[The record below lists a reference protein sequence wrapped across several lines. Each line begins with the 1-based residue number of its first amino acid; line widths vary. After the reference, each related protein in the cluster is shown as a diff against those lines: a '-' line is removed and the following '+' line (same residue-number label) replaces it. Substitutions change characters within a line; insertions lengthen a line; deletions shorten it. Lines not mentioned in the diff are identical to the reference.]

1 MKRAISFAAIITTL
15 SLTGCAD
22 LQKQASGY
30 MPGSQPAQPAVA
42 SYEGGQ
48 QVQFIP
54 GNAKN
59 TNTNTNTSYQANNT
73 NASGQQESSFMG
85 DMVKSATDTM
95 KSEASS
101 TVRSTV
107 RGLFSR

>member
-1 MKRAISFAAIITTL
+1 MKRAVSFAVVATILT
-15 SLTGCAD
+15 LTGCAD
-22 LQKQASGY
+22 LQKQAGAY
-30 MPGSQPAQPAVA
+30 MPGSQPAQPTTA

-54 GNAKN
+54 GNAKA
-59 TNTNTNTSYQANNT
+59 TNTSYQANNT
-73 NASGQQESSFMG
+73 STANGQQDSSFIG
-85 DMVKSATDTM
+85 DMMKTATDSV
-95 KSEASS
+95 KSEAGS

>member
-1 MKRAISFAAIITTL
+1 MDMKRAISFAAVATIL

-22 LQKQASGY
+22 LQKQASSY
-30 MPGSQPAQPAVA
+30 MPGSQPAQPTTA

-54 GNAKN
+54 GNAKS
-59 TNTNTNTSYQANNT
+59 TTTSYQANST
-73 NASGQQESSFMG
+73 NASGQQETSFMG
-85 DMVKSATDTM
+85 DMMKSATDSV
-95 KSEASS
+95 KSEATS

>member
-1 MKRAISFAAIITTL
+1 MKRAISFAATLTIL

-22 LQKQASGY
+22 LQQQASGY
-30 MPGSQPAQPAVA
+30 MPGSQPAQPTVA

-54 GNAKN
+54 GNAK
-59 TNTNTNTSYQANNT
+59 TTNTSYQAANT

>member
-1 MKRAISFAAIITTL
+1 MKRSLSLAAIVVVASL
-15 SLTGCAD
+15 SGCAD
-22 LQKQASGY
+22 LQKQASAY
-30 MPGSQPAQPAVA
+30 MPGSQPSQPQVA

-54 GNAKN
+54 GNAKAS
-59 TNTNTNTSYQANNT
+59 TSYQATTNT
-73 NASGQQESSFMG
+73 GTGNGQQESSFMG
-85 DMVKSATDTM
+85 DMMKSATDTV

>member
-1 MKRAISFAAIITTL
+1 MKRSLSIAAIVVVASL
-15 SLTGCAD
+15 SGCAD

-30 MPGSQPAQPAVA
+30 LPSSQPAQPAVS

-54 GNAKN
+54 GNAK
-59 TNTNTNTSYQANNT
+59 TSTSYQANNT
-73 NASGQQESSFMG
+73 TTTNGTGQQESSFMG
-85 DMVKSATDTM
+85 DMMKSATDTM

>member
-22 LQKQASGY
+22 LQQQASSY
-30 MPGSQPAQPAVA
+30 LPGSQPAQPTTAG
-42 SYEGGQ
+42 YEGGQ

-54 GNAKN
+54 GNAK
-59 TNTNTNTSYQANNT
+59 TTSTSYQANNT
-73 NASGQQESSFMG
+73 NASGQQDSSFMG

>member
-1 MKRAISFAAIITTL
+1 MKRSLSLAAVVVVATL
-15 SLTGCAD
+15 SGCAD

-30 MPGSQPAQPAVA
+30 MPGSQPAQVNQVG
-42 SYEGGQ
+42 YEGGQ

-54 GNAKN
+54 GNAKA
-59 TNTNTNTSYQANNT
+59 TNTSYQANNT
-73 NASGQQESSFMG
+73 STANGQQDSSFIG
-85 DMVKSATDTM
+85 DMMKTATDSV
-95 KSEASS
+95 KSEAGS

>member
-1 MKRAISFAAIITTL
+1 MKRSLSFAAIVVVASL
-15 SLTGCAD
+15 SGCAD
-22 LQKQASGY
+22 LQQQASGY
-30 MPGSQPAQPAVA
+30 LPSSQPSQPQVA

-54 GNAKN
+54 GNAKAS
-59 TNTNTNTSYQANNT
+59 TSYQATTNT
-73 NASGQQESSFMG
+73 GTGTGQQESSFMG
-85 DMVKSATDTM
+85 DMMKSATDTV

>member
-22 LQKQASGY
+22 LQQQASAY
-30 MPGSQPAQPAVA
+30 MPGSQQAQPAVA

-54 GNAKN
+54 GNARS
-59 TNTNTNTSYQANNT
+59 TATSYQANNT
-73 NASGQQESSFMG
+73 NASGQQDSSFMG

-101 TVRSTV
+101 TVRSSV

>member
-1 MKRAISFAAIITTL
+1 MKRAISFAATLTIL

-22 LQKQASGY
+22 LQQQASGY
-30 MPGSQPAQPAVA
+30 MPSSQPAQANQVA
-42 SYEGGQ
+42 YEGGQ
-48 QVQFIP
+48 PVQFIP
-54 GNAKN
+54 GNAK
-59 TNTNTNTSYQANNT
+59 TSTTSYQANNSGST
-73 NASGQQESSFMG
+73 NTQESSFMG

>member
-1 MKRAISFAAIITTL
+1 MKRSLSIAAIVVVASL
-15 SLTGCAD
+15 SGCAD

-30 MPGSQPAQPAVA
+30 LPSSQPSQPAVS

-54 GNAKN
+54 GNAK
-59 TNTNTNTSYQANNT
+59 TSTSYQANNAG
-73 NASGQQESSFMG
+73 ASQQDSSFVG
-85 DMVKSATDTM
+85 DMMKTATDSV

>member
-1 MKRAISFAAIITTL
+1 MKRSLSLAAIVVVTTL
-15 SLTGCAD
+15 SGCAD

-30 MPGSQPAQPAVA
+30 LPSSQPAQPAVS

-54 GNAKN
+54 GNAK
-59 TNTNTNTSYQANNT
+59 TSTSYQANNAGNGT
-73 NASGQQESSFMG
+73 GQQETSFMG
-85 DMVKSATDTM
+85 DMMKSATDTM

>member
-1 MKRAISFAAIITTL
+1 MDMKRAISFAAIITTL

-22 LQKQASGY
+22 LQQQASSY

-54 GNAKN
+54 GNAK
-59 TNTNTNTSYQANNT
+59 TTNTSYQANNAGST
-73 NASGQQESSFMG
+73 NTQETSLMG

-95 KSEASS
+95 RSEASS

>member
-1 MKRAISFAAIITTL
+1 MKRAVSFAVVATILT
-15 SLTGCAD
+15 LTGCAD
-22 LQKQASGY
+22 LQKQAGAY
-30 MPGSQPAQPAVA
+30 MPSSQPAQPTTG

-54 GNAKN
+54 GNAKA
-59 TNTNTNTSYQANNT
+59 TNTSYQANNST
-73 NASGQQESSFMG
+73 ANGQQDSSFLG
-85 DMVKSATDTM
+85 DMMKTATDSV
-95 KSEASS
+95 KSEAGS

>member
-1 MKRAISFAAIITTL
+1 MKRLLSLAAIVVVASL
-15 SLTGCAD
+15 SGCAD

-30 MPGSQPAQPAVA
+30 MPGSQPAQPAVT

-54 GNAKN
+54 GNAKASS
-59 TNTNTNTSYQANNT
+59 SYQANNT
-73 NASGQQESSFMG
+73 STTNGQQDSSFVG
-85 DMVKSATDTM
+85 DMMKTATDSV
-95 KSEASS
+95 KSEAGSS
-101 TVRSTV
+101 VRSAV

>member
-1 MKRAISFAAIITTL
+1 MKRSLSLAAIIVVASL
-15 SLTGCAD
+15 SGCAD
-22 LQKQASGY
+22 LQKQAGSY

-54 GNAKN
+54 GNAKASS
-59 TNTNTNTSYQANNT
+59 SYQATTNT
-73 NASGQQESSFMG
+73 GNGQQETSFMG
-85 DMVKSATDTM
+85 DMMKSATDTV